1 MDHETPLQVDA
12 KFYSF
17 AEYVN
22 FRRWCSYWH
31 QIDAVLRGRPSSVLE
46 IGPGFGTT
54 TQALR
59 RAGVQVTTFDFDP
72 ELKPDLVGD
81 ARALNTLVAPGSFDA
96 ICAFQVLE
104 HIPFEDFDGIVAN
117 LALASRDKV
126 IISLPHWGY
135 PVEFRFRFLKD
146 VISRAISFKVTRPK
160 TWTFDGQHYWELGTR
175 GYAIKDVAK
184 VIDRHLKIDRQ
195 YFCPDYSYHYFFE
208 CSVRRD

>member
-1 MDHETPLQVDA
+1 MRV
-12 KFYSF
+12 
-17 AEYVN
+17 
-22 FRRWCSYWH
+22 
-31 QIDAVLRGRPSSVLE
+31 
-46 IGPGFGTT
+46 
-54 TQALR
+54 
-59 RAGVQVTTFDFDP
+59 
-72 ELKPDLVGD
+72 
-81 ARALNTLVAPGSFDA
+81 LVAPDSFDA

-117 LALASRDKV
+117 LALASRDRV

-146 VISRAISFKVTRPK
+146 VISRAISFKLTRPK
-160 TWTFDGQHYWELGTR
+160 TWAFDGQHYWELGTT
-175 GYAIKDVAK
+175 GFAIKDVAR